1 MEHEFTSQIKQVL
14 FSEFG
19 PVAESIYQNSSL
31 LQYLINGRN
40 LVVHGQSTPQTK
52 RPEIQSASLNRVVIL
67 AKFHAT

>member
-40 LVVHGQSTPQTK
+40 LVVHGQSTP
-52 RPEIQSASLNRVVIL
+52 
-67 AKFHAT
+67 